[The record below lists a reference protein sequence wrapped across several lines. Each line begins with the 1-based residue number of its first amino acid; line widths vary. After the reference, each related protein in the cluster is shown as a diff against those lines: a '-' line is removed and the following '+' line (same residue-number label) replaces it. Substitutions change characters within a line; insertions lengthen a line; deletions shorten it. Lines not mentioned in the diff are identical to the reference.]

1 MSSTTNLVAP
11 TTTWTA
17 SAWTSPAPGN
27 NLASMCSYLP
37 QYIIDHN
44 PMTLTAMNTIRT
56 IVITITT
63 ASTSAATT
71 ITITTNEYLFTSTI
85 SLCHMSRYISTTLTA
100 MTTNLTISRYRIN
113 HEHNENENNCFN
125 SSHQKNGR
133 CVLSSWLRNGHV
145 HARLRGKKI
154 IKMATKS

>member
-37 QYIIDHN
+37 QYIIYHN

-63 ASTSAATT
+63 AGTSAATT

-85 SLCHMSRYISTTLTA
+85 SLCHMSCYISTTLTA
-100 MTTNLTISRYRIN
+100 MTTNLTISRYS
-113 HEHNENENNCFN
+113 HWHQSWTQWKCFN
-125 SSHQKNGR
+125 YSHQKNGR
-133 CVLSSWLRNGHV
+133 CVLSAWLRNGHV

>member
-100 MTTNLTISRYRIN
+100 MTTNLTILRYS
-113 HEHNENENNCFN
+113 HWHQSWTQWKCFN
-125 SSHQKNGR
+125 YSHQKNGR
-133 CVLSSWLRNGHV
+133 CVLSAWLRNGHV

-154 IKMATKS
+154 VKMATKS